1 MRTIFSPLTS
11 SYLGYDSFFDEISR
25 LLDNQQATTATGSG
39 FPPFNLYKDGE
50 NYTIELAVAGFQGHQ
65 LTIEHDEQRHLL
77 TIKGDASPTVPN
89 GQGWFDEETE
99 LKRQVIKQGIA
110 QRHFTR
116 TFTLADNLK
125 VEAAKLENGLL
136 TIHLQVDEGKTYK
149 PRRIPLQDPWAEADF
164 ANLQSAAKMLS
175 KDGATLSISDGAA
188 LSLNSEVKEPEIK
201 AA

>member
-11 SYLGYDSFFDEISR
+11 SYLGFDSFFDEVSR
-25 LLDNQQATTATGSG
+25 LLDSQQATTAPGSG

-77 TIKGDASPTVPN
+77 TIRGDTSPVVPT
-89 GQGWFDEETE
+89 GQSWFDEETE
-99 LKRQVIKQGIA
+99 PKRQVIKQGIA

-116 TFTLADNLK
+116 TFTLADNLQVK
-125 VEAAKLENGLL
+125 AAKLENGLL
-136 TIHLQVDEGKTYK
+136 TINLQVDEEKTYK
-149 PRRIPLQDPWAEADF
+149 PKRIPLQDPDF
-164 ANLQSAAKMLS
+164 ANQQLQSAAKLLS
-175 KDGATLSISDGAA
+175 KDGATLKSISDGAA